1 VGRLFAV
8 VSECCGGRIK
18 ATQARALVCEA
29 VVVVRMLFIWV
40 AMRVGGRFRVK
51 E

>member
-18 ATQARALVCEA
+18 ATQARAPVCEAA
-29 VVVVRMLFIWV
+29 VVVVRMVLFWV
-40 AMRVGGRFRVK
+40 AMRVVGR
-51 E
+51 